1 MYSTSMLS
9 LWYFDLLIK
18 NYNKHVE
25 FVLFTIIFKYTM
37 AVFDISG
44 NAISTNNT
52 GKLRGIAHINFYNK
66 QLAAKSKWHVLSNGC
81 DRAFPFLLNTT
92 NLTNEGSY

>member
-1 MYSTSMLS
+1 MLS
-9 LWYFDLLIK
+9 PRYFNLLIK

-25 FVLFTIIFKYTM
+25 FVLFTMNPFKFTM

-44 NAISTNNT
+44 HAITTNNT

-66 QLAAKSKWHVLSNGC
+66 QLAAKSKWHALSNGY
-81 DRAFPFLLNTT
+81 DRAFPFLLNPTYI
-92 NLTNEGSY
+92 TNEGSC

>member
-66 QLAAKSKWHVLSNGC
+66 QLATKSKWHALSNGC
-81 DRAFPFLLNTT
+81 DRAFPFLLNPTY
-92 NLTNEGSY
+92 LTNEGSY